1 MLYKRFFFRVGQILF
16 NFASMFVAHHGK
28 SFVPAFFKV
37 SIDDLFDNFESG
49 KRNSCFGKSLEK
61 VLNFGFKNLYEPC
74 TGLPVMLPY
83 KKP

>member
-1 MLYKRFFFRVGQILF
+1 MEKALF
-16 NFASMFVAHHGK
+16 LR
-28 SFVPAFFKV
+28 FFKV
-37 SIDDLFDNFESG
+37 SIDDLFDNLKSG